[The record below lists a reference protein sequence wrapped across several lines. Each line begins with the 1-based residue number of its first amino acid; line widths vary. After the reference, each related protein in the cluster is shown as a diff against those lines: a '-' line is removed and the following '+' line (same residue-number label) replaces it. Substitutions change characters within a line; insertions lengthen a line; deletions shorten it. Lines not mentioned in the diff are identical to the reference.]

1 MNGRWLD
8 LLIIIGA
15 QHLWQ
20 STILLL
26 LAGIAFKLRPLDANA
41 RSWIWLCIFLL
52 AAASPLAVFLP
63 GGDPVA
69 AAVPSSNATA
79 TSLADIAPV
88 GPALATDDAIPA
100 ATLSALKSAA
110 MLIWLCGF
118 AWSLS
123 RLFSGWHQARRLCE
137 AARPL
142 PYLADLLAQE
152 LPANTMVKVSDLVA
166 GPMVVGL
173 RRQCILVPRMLVAE
187 LSEPVLLDILRH
199 EVAHVRRRDMWVL
212 LVQRLLLA
220 FYWWSPVLRLIG
232 TRLSL
237 TREMACDER
246 AARQSGGRGA
256 YASSLLTS
264 IDKVLSLDL
273 RQHLLASGIL
283 GSSKGMTQRIREL
296 MAMEME
302 TETHPAG
309 YKSALVLCATVLA
322 TSTAL
327 TLLATPRV
335 GYAAITVPAGTAQT
349 PSDGAAMLVAAAEA
363 GRQDEVRRLVDRGVR
378 IDSRVGGEGTALIAA
393 SRAGQLRMVDML
405 LRMRAPV
412 DQYSLRD
419 GNPLIVASMHGHLDV
434 VQRLVRAGADV
445 NAVVKFDE
453 TPLINASREG
463 HLPIV
468 EYLVEHG
475 ADVNLGVRADFGL
488 RSPLNQARDQA
499 VQDYLVGRGA
509 LAGG

>member
-1 MNGRWLD
+1 MNGHWLD

-26 LAGIAFKLRPLDANA
+26 LAGIAFKLWPLDADA

-63 GGDPVA
+63 GGDSMA
-69 AAVPSSNATA
+69 ATMPSSNAAA
-79 TSLADIAPV
+79 TSLADITAAD
-88 GPALATDDAIPA
+88 PAAATDNMIRA

-118 AWSLS
+118 VWSLL
-123 RLFSGWHQARRLCE
+123 RLFSGWREARRLRD

-142 PYLADLLAQE
+142 PYLAGLLAHE
-152 LPANTMVKVSDLVA
+152 LPANAVVKVSDQVA
-166 GPMVVGL
+166 GPMVVGV

-187 LSEPVLLDILRH
+187 LTEPVLLDILRH
-199 EVAHVRRRDMWVL
+199 EVAHVRRRDMWVS

-220 FYWWSPVLRLIG
+220 FYWWSPVLRLID

-246 AARQSGGRGA
+246 AARQSGGNGT

-264 IDKVLSLDL
+264 ADKVLSLDL
-273 RQHLLASGIL
+273 RHHLLASGIF
-283 GSSKGMTQRIREL
+283 GTSKGMTQRIREL
-296 MAMEME
+296 MAME
-302 TETHPAG
+302 TEAHRSG
-309 YKSALVLCATVLA
+309 YKSALALCATVLA
-322 TSTAL
+322 TSIAL
-327 TLLATPRV
+327 TLFATPRV
-335 GYAAITVPAGTAQT
+335 GYAAITATAGNESTQ
-349 PSDGAAMLVAAAEA
+349 SDAAVLLVAAAEA
-363 GRQDEVRRLVDRGVR
+363 GRQDEVRRLVRRGVR
-378 IDSRVGGEGTALIAA
+378 VDSRVAGEGTALIAA

-434 VQRLVRAGADV
+434 VDRLVRAGADV
-445 NAVVKFDE
+445 NAIVKFDE

-488 RSPLNQARDQA
+488 RSPLNQAHDKA
-499 VQDYLVGRGA
+499 VRDYLVSRGA
-509 LAGG
+509 LAGGL